1 MFTKKTTQI
10 FAENKV
16 VNKSRRLL
24 SDAASLA
31 SYYLQPISTSIT
43 IFFNISDSK
52 YREAELIVSACG
64 HVLFILLLIVN
75 IVFSVGVAFRHF
87 RLFQPA
93 VREAAGDLIQARG
106 VPLEPEED
114 AVHYVGESGAG
125 LRVAAG
131 VRLSK

>member
-87 RLFQPA
+87 RLLCCGECF
-93 VREAAGDLIQARG
+93 AGYD
-106 VPLEPEED
+106 ED
-114 AVHYVGESGAG
+114 VYDHYYGKEKQYDS
-125 LRVAAG
+125 
-131 VRLSK
+131 RL